1 MAIRISLILSAILI
15 VVAACN
21 TATATPRPALPN
33 PIPTQP
39 SDPAAEEAVMP
50 LQGQSPLAVDAPAIA
65 YGEIKEGA
73 LAESNAVDEWVFN
86 ANVGERVSIMLNSS
100 FDSYLELLNAN
111 GELVGSNDDSGNS
124 LTAALLDVQLPKTG
138 PYVIRVR
145 GYDGQTGSYALALTG
160 GHPTVGGG
168 LLGDQESRNVMLS
181 EQGFKWRY
189 TGQQGSYLSVKV
201 QGDPGVDSYLSVYG
215 PDGTLLASDDDS
227 GQQLNPE
234 LIDLELPA
242 DGTYVIRAHTI
253 NSTGLVT
260 LTLSAEAQSS
270 GGGPLP
276 AGKTQP
282 AILKPGR
289 EHRWEFAGQSGQV
302 VNINMVSPDFDT
314 FLELRDSNGAILAEN
329 DDGPDGTNSVISN
342 VALPADDTYTVI
354 ARSLTDDAG
363 GSYEITLKPVKVTS
377 GGGVLTPEKPV
388 QASLS
393 PGQTDTW
400 TFDAAA
406 DTFVTVKVDSVQ
418 ADTYLE
424 LFDPEGNLLTQDD
437 DSGGNLNAAILDYPV
452 SQEGQYQVAVRASRP
467 ETDEGGVYEISLLVA
482 DDLATSGQLE
492 SGQTVERE
500 LAAGEQH
507 TWTFTAPEDNF
518 VTVRMDS
525 DTLDTYLSLYNGEGD
540 LLYVNDDFF
549 AKQAA
554 ITNFIVPETGEYR
567 IVARAYSPEEAGSYR
582 LSLQITAEEM
592 LLTPD
597 SEGDVPVESNPE

>member
-1 MAIRISLILSAILI
+1 MTIRISVVLSALLI
-15 VVAACN
+15 AVTACN
-21 TATATPRPALPN
+21 TATPTPRPALPN
-33 PIPTQP
+33 PVPTLP
-39 SDPAAEEAVMP
+39 ADPADEAVKP
-50 LQGQSPLAVDAPAIA
+50 LQGQSPLPVDAPAIA
-65 YGEIKEGA
+65 YGEIKEGE
-73 LAESNAVDEWVFN
+73 LSEPGAVDEWVFN

-100 FDSYLELLNAN
+100 FDSYLELLNAS
-111 GELVGSNDDSGNS
+111 GELVASNDDSGNS
-124 LTAALLDVQLPKTG
+124 LAAALLDVQLSQTG
-138 PYVIRVR
+138 PHIVRVR

-168 LLGDQESRNVMLS
+168 LLGNQESRNVMLS

-201 QGDPGVDSYLSVYG
+201 QGDPGVDSFLSIYG
-215 PDGTLLASDDDS
+215 PDGTLVASDDDS

-234 LIDLELPA
+234 LIDFELPV
-242 DGTYVIRAHTI
+242 DGTYVIRAYTI

-260 LTLSAEAQSS
+260 LTLSVGTQIS

-276 AGKTQP
+276 VGKTQL
-282 AILKPGR
+282 ATLKPGR
-289 EHRWEFAGQSGQV
+289 EHRWEFSGQNGQV
-302 VNINMVSPDFDT
+302 INISMVSPEFDT
-314 FLELRDSNGAILAEN
+314 FLELRDSNDVILVEN
-329 DDGPDGTNSVISN
+329 DDGPDGTNAVINN
-342 VALPADDTYTVI
+342 VALPTDGLYTVI

-363 GSYEITLKPVKVTS
+363 GSYEITLKQVKVTS
-377 GGGVLTPEKPV
+377 GGGPLMVEKPM
-388 QASLS
+388 QASLA

-400 TFDAAA
+400 TFDATAGSYL
-406 DTFVTVKVDSVQ
+406 TIKVESAQ

-424 LFDPEGNLLTQDD
+424 LYDPGGNLLTEDD

-452 SQEGQYQVAVRASRP
+452 SQEGQYQVVVRSSRP
-467 ETDEGGVYEISLLVA
+467 ETDEGGVYQISLLLA
-482 DDLATSGQLE
+482 DDLTTSGQLE

-507 TWTFTAPEDNF
+507 TWIFSAPEDSF

-525 DTLDTYLSLYNGEGD
+525 DTLDTYLSLYNDQGD

-567 IVARAYSPEEAGSYR
+567 IVARAYAPEEAGSYR
-582 LSLQITAEEM
+582 MSLEITDEE
-592 LLTPD
+592 LPLKPAGD
-597 SEGDVPVESNPE
+597 SDVPTESKPE